1 MPERIVVIGGN
12 AAGMT
17 VASRAKRL
25 APDLEITILEQGAF
39 ISYSICG
46 VPFMLG
52 WNDVDP
58 SRLITFTPERL
69 LSERSIAARTG
80 VRVDEIQPGR
90 RRLQAGN
97 LATGESFHVD
107 YDRLVIATG
116 YLPRVLSQNQQCDNL
131 FTISRLEDGLRL
143 RRYLENHPVRRAAVV
158 GAGYV
163 GLMMTQALTQQGISV
178 ELWDRQRQVFPALDE
193 EMSERLGDFLQARGV
208 VLRLGHP
215 VELAISGSQVTE
227 VASGRER
234 QPVDVVLMD
243 VGVRPNTQLAERAGI
258 ACGMSGAIE
267 VDECGKT
274 SMNGIYAAGNCA
286 ETRHLIT
293 GRPVFATTGTVAAQQ
308 GRVVGE
314 TLAGRRSRYRG
325 TLETSIEQVFELGVA
340 RTGLTLRQALT
351 HGFKADAVEISGRTR
366 AAYHPESAGTRVRL
380 VFQQPSGKLLG
391 GQILG
396 EESSAKRI
404 DTLVVALTRG
414 MTVADLAQLDLAY
427 SPSYSTLWDPIQV
440 AANVA
445 LRRLG

>member
-17 VASRAKRL
+17 AASRAKRL
-25 APDLEITILEQGAF
+25 APDLDITILEQGAF

-58 SRLITFTPERL
+58 SRLITFTPETL
-69 LSERSIAARTG
+69 LADRGITARTG

-90 RRLQAGN
+90 RRLQTSQLSNGQ
-97 LATGESFHVD
+97 SSQID

-131 FTISRLEDGLRL
+131 FTISRLEDGLQL
-143 RRYLENHPVRRAAVV
+143 RQYLESHAVRRAAVV

-163 GLMMTQALTQQGISV
+163 GLMMTQALAQKGISV
-178 ELWDRQRQVFPALDE
+178 ELWDRGRQVFPALDE
-193 EMSERLGDFLQARGV
+193 EMSEQLGDFLRSSGV
-208 VLRLGHP
+208 ALRLGKP
-215 VELAISGSQVTE
+215 VELTISGSRVTE
-227 VASGRER
+227 VVSQRER
-234 QPVDVVLMD
+234 QTVDVVLVD
-243 VGVRPNTQLAERAGI
+243 VGVHPNTLLAERAGI
-258 ACGMSGAIE
+258 ACGMSGAIQ
-267 VDECGKT
+267 VDERGKT
-274 SMNGIYAAGNCA
+274 SMSGIFAAGNCA

-293 GRPVFATTGTVAAQQ
+293 GRPVFAATGTVAAQQ

-314 TLAGRRSRYRG
+314 NLAGRLSRYRG
-325 TLETSIEQVFELGVA
+325 TLQTSIEQVFGLGVA

-351 HGFKADAVEISGRTR
+351 HGFKADGVQISGRTR
-366 AAYHPESAGTRVRL
+366 AAYHPDSARTQVKL
-380 VFQQPSGKLLG
+380 VFERPSGRVLG

-396 EESSAKRI
+396 EESAAKRI
-404 DTLVVALTRG
+404 DTLVAALTGG
-414 MTVADLAQLDLAY
+414 MTVSELAQLDLAY

-445 LRRLG
+445 LRRIS

>member
-69 LSERSIAARTG
+69 LAERAITARTG

-90 RRLQAGN
+90 RRLQASN
-97 LATGESFHVD
+97 PSTGESFHLD

-116 YLPRVLSQNQQCDNL
+116 YLPRVLSQNQRCDNL

-143 RRYLENHPVRRAAVV
+143 RRHLESHSVRRAAVV

-163 GLMMTQALTQQGISV
+163 GLMMIQALAEQGISV
-178 ELWDRQRQVFPALDE
+178 ELWDRERQVFPALDE
-193 EMSERLGDFLQARGV
+193 EMSERLGDFLQSRGV
-208 VLRLGHP
+208 VLRLGRP
-215 VELAISGSQVTE
+215 VEFTISGSRVTE

-258 ACGMSGAIE
+258 ASGMSGAIQ

-366 AAYHPESAGTRVRL
+366 AAYHPDSGHTRVRL
-380 VFQQPSGKLLG
+380 VYERSSGKLLG

-396 EESSAKRI
+396 EESAAKRI
-404 DTLVVALTRG
+404 DTLVVALTKG
-414 MTVADLAQLDLAY
+414 MTVSELAQLDLAY
-427 SPSYSTLWDPIQV
+427 SPSYSTLWDPVQV